1 MMGKEGGIKLL
12 GERNHILKS
21 KNLLRRCDMRKAVI
35 LIAIF
40 IFIGGILFNVPDSVA
55 QKGKGKLLRLTFYY
69 PVGVAGPLA
78 RVIGEITDKFNKE
91 NEGKI
96 EVVPVYSGDY
106 DPTMQKVLTAIMA
119 GNPPDI
125 FMVEISELPTLLAMD
140 AVLPLDEYIK
150 KIEKGYWEDFYAP
163 FRENA
168 VIGGKIYG
176 IPFQRSTP
184 VFYWNKEIFKAAG
197 LPPDKPPQTWDE
209 LKDYAVKL
217 TVRDPK
223 AGDVKQWGVTISGG
237 WNDWLFEA
245 FVRQNGSWLI
255 SPDGL
260 KANFNSKEAIE
271 ALDFWVELKHRLKV
285 GPPHS
290 TWGSTPPDFVG
301 GRTAMLYH
309 STGILTFLKKSA
321 KFDFG
326 VAFMPKKKT
335 FGAEVGGANLMIA
348 KKISKE
354 RQDAAWKY
362 LEWMSSVKNT
372 AEWSAASGYVAVRN
386 SSYEDPIMK
395 EHVSKN
401 PEYLVARDQLKYA
414 YGKMMAK
421 NFQKVRE
428 ILKRQLDDA
437 AAGKVAPAEAMG
449 IAQKEIQAVIK

>member
-1 MMGKEGGIKLL
+1 M
-12 GERNHILKS
+12 
-21 KNLLRRCDMRKAVI
+21 
-35 LIAIF
+35 
-40 IFIGGILFNVPDSVA
+40 
-55 QKGKGKLLRLTFYY
+55 
-69 PVGVAGPLA
+69 
-78 RVIGEITDKFNKE
+78 TDRFNKE
-91 NEGKI
+91 KEGRI

-106 DPTMQKVLTAIMA
+106 DPTMQKVQTAIMA

-125 FMVEISELPTLLAMD
+125 FMVEISELPTLLTMN
-140 AVLPLDEYIK
+140 AVLPLDDYVK
-150 KIEKGYWEDFYAP
+150 KMEKGYWEDFYAP

-184 VFYWNKEIFKAAG
+184 VFYWNKEAFRAAG
-197 LPPDKPPQTWDE
+197 LDPEKPPQTWDE
-209 LKDYAVKL
+209 LRDLAVKL
-217 TVRDPK
+217 TVRDAK
-223 AGDVKQWGVTISGG
+223 TGDVKHWGVTISGG
-237 WNDWLFEA
+237 WNDWLYEA

-260 KANFNSKEAIE
+260 KANFDSKEALE
-271 ALDFWVELKHRLKV
+271 TLEFWVDLKHRLKV

-335 FGAEVGGANLMIA
+335 YGAEVGGANLMIA
-348 KKISKE
+348 RKISKD
-354 RQDAAWKY
+354 RQDAAWEYIK
-362 LEWMSSVKNT
+362 WMSTSKNT
-372 AEWSAASGYVAVRN
+372 AEWSAASGYVAVRH
-386 SSYEDPIMK
+386 SAYDDPVMK

-414 YGKMMAK
+414 HGKMMAK

-428 ILKRQLDDA
+428 ILKRQLDDSV
-437 AAGKVAPAEAMG
+437 AGKIAPTEALK
-449 IAQKEIQAVIK
+449 IAQREIQAVIK